1 MKRPFSRSARFA
13 LAAGALAVPL
23 GMIGGRALYAQAAA
37 ARSQR
42 PANHL
47 AGSTSP
53 YLLQHAHNPVDWYP
67 WGPEAFAKAKREGK
81 PIFLSIGY
89 SSCHWCHVMERESF
103 EDEGVAQLLNEHFVA
118 IKVDREERPD
128 LDEVYMAAVQLMTGR
143 GGWPMSSFLTPEGK
157 PFYGATYLPRTDFAE
172 LLRKVHDSWGK
183 PDERKQIDTMAA
195 RVSEA
200 LGKTA
205 RAPEAGQVSPDLL
218 RPAALSY
225 LEQVDEEYGG
235 FGQAPKFPPA
245 MRLSLMLGEHRKRP
259 DPKLLRAVTL
269 TLDRMARGGMYD
281 HLGGG
286 FHRYSTDRKWGVPH
300 FEKMLYDQAL
310 VAGVYLEAFRATKQ
324 PDYRRVATET
334 LDFTLRE
341 LHGRDLI
348 DPAKGGFW
356 STLDADSPGANGER
370 EEGRYYTWTPAEV
383 IAALGKEDG
392 ELFNRVYGVTE
403 GGPVEGRAIPSL
415 LAKPLSAWAK
425 ELKTSPAA
433 LEDRLEPLRGK
444 LVAVREK
451 RPRPSL
457 DDKVLANWNGLML
470 RTLAQAYDVTGE
482 ARFRQAAE
490 QTAGFLLTAM
500 RKDGKLR
507 HSYRAGK
514 TQPEAFL
521 EDYAYVTAGLLELHR
536 ATGEARWLKEAEAL
550 AHVMVA
556 DFWDEQQGTFAAT
569 PRGHEML
576 LARLDNAEDG
586 ATPSGQSVAALALVQ
601 LGRRTGDAELRD
613 KGRRVLDTYAKPMRR
628 TAYAMPAMLLAAQ
641 ALFNPQEEL
650 ASGKKQETVVAS
662 ILSAPAKVAP
672 GAVFEVAVQL
682 TIGEGWHI
690 NAERPADS
698 SLIATRVQPAAG
710 GFQLV
715 SAAYPTAM
723 SLKASF
729 SPKPLQVYAGKAVVR
744 LKLKAPQQAGEQE
757 LRLQVRYQSCNNQLC
772 ERPVEKLVTLSLKV
786 EP

>member
-1 MKRPFSRSARFA
+1 M
-13 LAAGALAVPL
+13 LAVPL
-23 GMIGGRALYAQAAA
+23 GLIGARALHAQAGT

-47 AGSTSP
+47 AGATSP

-103 EDEGVAQLLNEHFVA
+103 EDESVAQLLNDHFVP

-172 LLRKVHDSWGK
+172 LLRKVSDSWGK
-183 PDERKQIDTMAA
+183 PDDRKQIDAMAA
-195 RVSEA
+195 KVSEA
-200 LGKTA
+200 LGKAA

-218 RPAALSY
+218 RPAAQGY
-225 LEQVDEEYGG
+225 LEQLDDEYGG

-245 MRLSLMLGEHRKRP
+245 MRLSLMLGEHRKRS
-259 DPKLLRAVTL
+259 DPKLLRAVTV
-269 TLDRMARGGMYD
+269 TLDRMARGGIYD

-310 VAGVYLEAFRATKQ
+310 MAGVYLEAFRATQQ
-324 PDYRRVATET
+324 PEYRRIATET

-341 LHGRDLI
+341 LHDRDLT

-370 EEGRYYTWTPAEV
+370 EEGRFYTWTPMEV
-383 IAALGKEDG
+383 IAVLGESDG
-392 ELFNRVYGVTE
+392 EQFNRVYGIE
-403 GGPVEGRAIPSL
+403 APGPVEGRAMPSL
-415 LAKPLSAWAK
+415 LAKPPTAWAK
-425 ELKTSPAA
+425 ELKITPAA
-433 LEDRLEPLRGK
+433 LEARLEPLRNK
-444 LVAVREK
+444 LFAVREK
-451 RPRPSL
+451 RPRPPL

-470 RTLAQAYDVTGE
+470 RTLALAYDVTGE
-482 ARFRQAAE
+482 VRYRQAAE
-490 QTAGFLLTAM
+490 QTARFILTTM

-521 EDYAYVTAGLLELHR
+521 EDYAYVTAGLLEVHR
-536 ATGEARWLKEAEAL
+536 ATGEERWLTEATSL
-550 AHVMVA
+550 ARVMVA
-556 DFWDEQQGTFAAT
+556 DFWDEQQGTFTAT
-569 PRGHEML
+569 PRGHEVL

-586 ATPSGQSVAALALVQ
+586 ATPSGPSIAALALVQ
-601 LGRRTGDAELRD
+601 LGRRTGDAELRE

-641 ALFNPQEEL
+641 ALFNPEETVPMQ
-650 ASGKKQETVVAS
+650 KQETVAVS
-662 ILSAPAKVAP
+662 VLKAPAKVVP

-682 TIGEGWHI
+682 AIGEGWHI
-690 NAERPADS
+690 NAERPSDP
-698 SLIATRVQPAAG
+698 SLIATRIQPAAG
-710 GFQLV
+710 GFQVV
-715 SAAYPTAM
+715 SAAYPAATRLSAR
-723 SLKASF
+723 F
-729 SPKPLQVYAGKAVVR
+729 SPQPLQVYAGTAVVR
-744 LKLKAPQQAGEQE
+744 LMLKAPPQTGVRE
-757 LRLQVRYQSCNNQLC
+757 LRLQVRYQACNDQLC
-772 ERPVEKLVTLSLKV
+772 ARPVEQWLTIPLQVTR
-786 EP
+786 

>member
-1 MKRPFSRSARFA
+1 MKRVATRSLCIA
-13 LAAGALAVPL
+13 LTVGALTLPL
-23 GMIGGRALYAQAAA
+23 GLLSVRALHAQVGA
-37 ARSQR
+37 ARPRR

-67 WGPEAFAKAKREGK
+67 WGPEAFAKAKREGR

-103 EDEGVAQLLNEHFVA
+103 EDESVAQLLNDHFVP

-183 PDERKQIDTMAA
+183 PDERKQIDAMAD

-205 RAPEAGQVSPDLL
+205 RAPEPGQVSPDLL
-218 RPAALSY
+218 RPAAQGY
-225 LEQVDEEYGG
+225 LEQIDEEYGG

-259 DPKLLRAVTL
+259 DSKLLRAVTL

-286 FHRYSTDRKWGVPH
+286 FHRYSTDRKWEVPH

-310 VAGVYLEAFRATKQ
+310 LAGIYLEAYQVTKQ

-341 LHGRDLI
+341 LHGPDLT

-370 EEGRYYTWTPAEV
+370 EEGRFYTWTPAEV
-383 IAALGKEDG
+383 IAALGKVDG
-392 ELFNRVYGVTE
+392 ELFNRVYGVTDR
-403 GGPVEGRAIPSL
+403 GQVEGRSIPTL
-415 LAKPLSAWAK
+415 LVRPLAAWAK
-425 ELKTSPAA
+425 ELKLTPAA
-433 LEDRLEPLRGK
+433 LEARLAPLRNK
-444 LVAVREK
+444 LIAVREK

-482 ARFRQAAE
+482 VRYRQAAE
-490 QTAGFLLTAM
+490 QTAGFLLASM
-500 RKDGKLR
+500 RKEGKLR

-536 ATGEARWLKEAEAL
+536 ATGDERWLNEATVL
-550 AHVMVA
+550 ARVMVA
-556 DFWDEQQGTFAAT
+556 DFWDEPQGTLTAT
-569 PRGHEML
+569 PRGHEVL

-641 ALFNPQEEL
+641 ALFNPEETVGT
-650 ASGKKQETVVAS
+650 AKKQETVTVS
-662 ILSAPAKVAP
+662 VFQAPAKVAP
-672 GAVFEVAVQL
+672 GALFEVAVQL
-682 TIGEGWHI
+682 AVGEGWHI
-690 NAERPADS
+690 NAERPTDP
-698 SLIATRVQPAAG
+698 SLIATRIQPAAG
-710 GFQLV
+710 GFQLI
-715 SAAYPTAM
+715 SAAYPTATR
-723 SLKASF
+723 LTAAF
-729 SPKPLQVYAGKAVVR
+729 SPKPLQVYAGKSVVR
-744 LKLKAPQQAGEQE
+744 LKLKAPQQSGVQE
-757 LRLQVRYQSCNNQLC
+757 LRLQVRYQSCNDRLC
-772 ERPVEKLVTLSLKV
+772 ERPVEKLLTLPLKV